1 MSPTPATIFPAG
13 WQPRSAAGLVRVGPD
28 EDGGYVIG
36 TAALAR
42 TKRLVS
48 GGLFDDWRFEAD
60 FQARTGCEMD
70 CYDPSVT
77 AKFWA
82 KRYYAYAKAIPAG
95 RTKPR
100 DFARYFEF
108 NHFFDG
114 RRNRHHRA
122 YLTYANWGT
131 DLRAAIG
138 QASDASVFLKIDIE
152 GSEYRVLP
160 DIIARQ
166 DAISGFVIEFHDVDL
181 HVDRISHFI
190 ADAAPWFYVEHLH
203 INNYGALAP
212 NGLPTAIE
220 MSFGRVN
227 QAAGDNNAAAT
238 AYPLPG
244 LDVSNNPEAAD
255 IAFTFA

>member
-1 MSPTPATIFPAG
+1 MSPTPPTIFPAS

-36 TAALAR
+36 AAALAR

-60 FQARTGCEMD
+60 FQARTGSEID
-70 CYDPSVT
+70 CYDASVT

-100 DFARYFEF
+100 DFARYLEF
-108 NHFFDG
+108 KRFFDG

-122 YLTYANWGT
+122 FLTYGTWGT
-131 DLRAAIG
+131 DLHTAIG
-138 QASDASVFLKIDIE
+138 TDAGASTFLKIDIE
-152 GSEYRVLP
+152 VSEYRVLP

-166 DAISGFVIEFHDVDL
+166 EAVSGFVIEFHDVDL
-181 HVDRISHFI
+181 HVDRISRFI

-203 INNYGALAP
+203 INNYGPLAP

-220 MSFGRVN
+220 MSFGRVD
-227 QAAGDNNAAAT
+227 QLLPTDEAVVRS
-238 AYPLPG
+238 YPLTG
-244 LDVSNNPEAAD
+244 LDVPNNPDAAD

>member
-1 MSPTPATIFPAG
+1 MSPPPPTILPAT
-13 WQPRSAAGLVRVGPD
+13 WQPRSAVGLVRVGPE

-36 TAALAR
+36 ANALAR
-42 TKRLVS
+42 AKRLVS
-48 GGLFDDWRFEAD
+48 GGLFDDWRFEID

-77 AKFWA
+77 PKFWA
-82 KRYYAYAKAIPAG
+82 KRYYAYAMAVRAG

-100 DFARYFEF
+100 DFLRYFEF
-108 NHFFDG
+108 NRFFDG
-114 RRNRHHRA
+114 RRNRHHQS
-122 YLTYANWGT
+122 YLTYPTWGT
-131 DLRAAIG
+131 DLRTAIG

-181 HVDRISHFI
+181 HMDRISRFI
-190 ADAAPWFYVEHLH
+190 DDAALWFFVEHLH

-220 MSFGRVN
+220 MSFGRVDRVSN
-227 QAAGDNNAAAT
+227 GDEVPVA

-244 LDVSNNPEAAD
+244 LDVPNNSEAAD

>member
-1 MSPTPATIFPAG
+1 MSPFPPTVFPAS
-13 WQPRSAAGLVRVGPD
+13 WQPRSAADLVRVGPD

-36 TAALAR
+36 AAALAR

-82 KRYYAYAKAIPAG
+82 KRYYAYAKAIKAG

-100 DFARYFEF
+100 DFARYLEF
-108 NHFFDG
+108 KRFFDG

-122 YLTYANWGT
+122 FLTYANWGT
-131 DLRAAIG
+131 DLRTAIG
-138 QASDASVFLKIDIE
+138 SGADASIFLKIDIE

-166 DAISGFVIEFHDVDL
+166 DAVSGFVIEFHDVDL
-181 HVDRISHFI
+181 HVDRISRFI
-190 ADAAPWFYVEHLH
+190 ADAAPWFFVEHLH
-203 INNYGALAP
+203 INNYGGMAP

-220 MSFGRVN
+220 MSFGRVDLLSGN
-227 QAAGDNNAAAT
+227 DVAVARS
-238 AYPLPG
+238 YPLPG
-244 LDVSNNPEAAD
+244 LDVPNNPGAAD